1 MQGLTIFECRAPTL
15 RRGLHRSDGVMK
27 RFAVVCVLLGCV
39 VSAPYARAGGPGML
53 IGVAEDNVRQ
63 PTLAEAKVEMD
74 LLVRA
79 GFNAV
84 RVTQIWA
91 PGETTPSA
99 ADHRILRNVVQAA
112 RLDGVEVL
120 LTVMNFGNRTTPL
133 TEQERGEFAAYAAA
147 LASALPQVR
156 YFVIGNEPNINR
168 YWLPQFSSDGTDAA
182 APAYEALLARTYD
195 ALKAVSAKIVV
206 LGGAISP
213 RGGDDPDSIRPTHSP
228 TAFLTDLGAAYRASG
243 RTRPIM
249 DGLAL
254 HPYEDNSNVAPIDG
268 VHPNSTTI
276 ALADYDKLVALLGTV
291 FAGTAQPGSTLPI
304 YYDEFG
310 VETQIPAA
318 KAVFYSGTEPD
329 TTKPVD
335 EATQA
340 TYYQQAVQLAF
351 CQPNVRGLFL
361 FPVFDETGLPQWQ
374 SGLYYADGTPK
385 ASLVASRLAMQMS
398 HRGVVA
404 HCAGLQLKPKA
415 KVVQRGSR

>member
-1 MQGLTIFECRAPTL
+1 
-15 RRGLHRSDGVMK
+15 MK

-39 VSAPYARAGGPGML
+39 VPAPYARAGGPAML

-99 ADHRILRNVVQAA
+99 ADQRILRNVVQAA

-182 APAYEALLARTYD
+182 APAYEA
-195 ALKAVSAKIVV
+195 
-206 LGGAISP
+206 
-213 RGGDDPDSIRPTHSP
+213 
-228 TAFLTDLGAAYRASG
+228 
-243 RTRPIM
+243 
-249 DGLAL
+249 
-254 HPYEDNSNVAPIDG
+254 
-268 VHPNSTTI
+268 
-276 ALADYDKLVALLGTV
+276 
-291 FAGTAQPGSTLPI
+291 
-304 YYDEFG
+304 
-310 VETQIPAA
+310 
-318 KAVFYSGTEPD
+318 
-329 TTKPVD
+329 
-335 EATQA
+335 
-340 TYYQQAVQLAF
+340 
-351 CQPNVRGLFL
+351 
-361 FPVFDETGLPQWQ
+361 
-374 SGLYYADGTPK
+374 
-385 ASLVASRLAMQMS
+385 
-398 HRGVVA
+398 
-404 HCAGLQLKPKA
+404 
-415 KVVQRGSR
+415 